1 MPDTMPQATPKLSA
15 AVVFRLRKRAF
26 TLRGLLPM
34 AALMLAGTLLLTYAL
49 LRRDDLYTVL
59 GYVLI
64 FSSGVVF
71 VLSAKK
77 YYRCPACEKVVV
89 PLADN
94 GKPSEVSFA
103 IAYNPQTCP
112 YCGVALK

>member
-1 MPDTMPQATPKLSA
+1 MPVATSLKSPVLI
-15 AVVFRLRKRAF
+15 FQLRKKTFVR
-26 TLRGLLPM
+26 RGLLPM
-34 AALMLAGTLLLTYAL
+34 AGLMIAGTLLLTYAL
-49 LRRDDLYTVL
+49 LRRDDLVTVL
-59 GYVLI
+59 GYMLI
-64 FSSGVVF
+64 FFSGVVF